1 MRFLRFR
8 SRLDSNQTPKIVL
21 VLEFFES
28 FFAVAIEK
36 RPLLVF
42 LKKSFFVNKSRRM
55 LLGLKRVAQFMQ
67 LLATWALPFGGPF
80 PGALTVDVVL
90 MMLPDRI
97 LRAVKLRAQWVG
109 SENIVWFSHASKQV
123 ARKITKINAPITIH
137 AKVVYNSSIV
147 SSKNADLWHSE
158 QKDVFEFQFKIYESN
173 KKQIFVK
180 CLIILWR
187 ILVPPIWVELK
198 LRFVAAAL
206 IPNANCLHTYIC
218 LIKYIKSP

>member
-1 MRFLRFR
+1 MQYNGFLLVFKILR
-8 SRLDSNQTPKIVL
+8 SDQNILSRPNRNNILVTAWDFYVLDPGLDSNQTPKSLVL

-42 LKKSFFVNKSRRM
+42 FLKKSFFVNKSRRM
-55 LLGLKRVAQFMQ
+55 VLGLKRVAQFMQ

-80 PGALTVDVVL
+80 PGALTADVVL

-123 ARKITKINAPITIH
+123 ARKITKINAPNTIH

-158 QKDVFEFQFKIYESN
+158 
-173 KKQIFVK
+173 
-180 CLIILWR
+180 
-187 ILVPPIWVELK
+187 
-198 LRFVAAAL
+198 
-206 IPNANCLHTYIC
+206 
-218 LIKYIKSP
+218 